1 MKEII
6 KNIKAA
12 RSEKKAELVLKNA
25 NIVNV
30 FINALE
36 KADVAI
42 EDGIIVGIG
51 EYEGE
56 TEIDLE
62 GKYLCPGFIDGHIH
76 IESSFLCGANFEKAV
91 LPHGTTAI
99 ITDPHEIANV
109 AGINGIKFMMETTE
123 NLNLSVYFTLPSC
136 VPSTDL
142 DESGAILEAA
152 DLYSLYS
159 SPRVVGLS
167 EVMNVYGTIHGDEK
181 VLQKIIDCKVN
192 GKVVDGHAPDV
203 KGKDLNA
210 YIVAGVQSDHECT
223 DIQEAMEKLKRGQY
237 IMIREGTAAHNLK
250 ALLPLFKEPYCQRC
264 MLVTDDKHPDDLLRL
279 GHIDDIIRKAISFGV
294 DPLIAIKM
302 ATLVPSQYFK
312 LEKMGA
318 VAPGFKADL
327 LVLSNLDSLRIE
339 KVYKSGKLIVENG
352 KVIQSS
358 KLSIDSSDYEEVL
371 HSFHLN
377 EITIEDLQLHQ
388 QGENERVICLMPNE
402 LLTTEK
408 IIPFQKQEG
417 MAPGVNTKE
426 GIVKL
431 AVFERHKNTNHA
443 GLGFLGNYPLKK
455 GAVASS
461 IAHDSHNLIVA
472 GTRDEDMVL
481 AANTVI
487 QNQGGL
493 AFVVDGKVLGEV
505 ELPIAGLM
513 SFKDAET
520 LSKKMNQMKQIL
532 SEYGINSDIDPF
544 MTLAFVSL
552 PVIPKL
558 RLNTFGLIDVEKQEI
573 IPSVF

>member
-109 AGINGIKFMMETTE
+109 AGIKGIKFMMETTE
-123 NLNLSVYFTLPSC
+123 NLSLSVYFTLPSC

-142 DESGAILEAA
+142 DESGAILEAE

-167 EVMNVYGTIHGDEK
+167 EVMNVYGTIHGDKK
-181 VLQKIIDCKVN
+181 VLQKIVDCKVN

-455 GAVASS
+455 GAVTSS

-552 PVIPKL
+552 PVIPEL

>member
-109 AGINGIKFMMETTE
+109 AGIKGIKFMMETTE
-123 NLNLSVYFTLPSC
+123 NLSLSVYFTLPSC

-167 EVMNVYGTIHGDEK
+167 EVMNVYGTIHGDKK
-181 VLQKIIDCKVN
+181 VLQKIVDCKVN

-388 QGENERVICLMPNE
+388 QGENERVICLMPN
-402 LLTTEK
+402 
-408 IIPFQKQEG
+408 
-417 MAPGVNTKE
+417 
-426 GIVKL
+426 
-431 AVFERHKNTNHA
+431 
-443 GLGFLGNYPLKK
+443 
-455 GAVASS
+455 
-461 IAHDSHNLIVA
+461 
-472 GTRDEDMVL
+472 
-481 AANTVI
+481 
-487 QNQGGL
+487 
-493 AFVVDGKVLGEV
+493 
-505 ELPIAGLM
+505 
-513 SFKDAET
+513 
-520 LSKKMNQMKQIL
+520 
-532 SEYGINSDIDPF
+532 
-544 MTLAFVSL
+544 
-552 PVIPKL
+552 
-558 RLNTFGLIDVEKQEI
+558 
-573 IPSVF
+573 